1 MSQNKDMEK
10 DTELNHQDNT
20 GNSLEQDRTWADS
33 LLNKQSLSQFNLSKT
48 DAPFNYFESFPDK
61 LMSRIE
67 SEKRQKI
74 EKKNAKIF
82 FLPSFMQPMNRWAVA
97 AAFII
102 VVGGSFIFL
111 NNSVTKK
118 TQAPVVANA
127 ISLQELSSEEI
138 ESYVDANEWIAEID
152 IQTQMQKENSKLS
165 SLDEKQIEEIQKI
178 INK

>member
-1 MSQNKDMEK
+1 MEK
-10 DTELNHQDNT
+10 EMELNNQDNI
-20 GNSLEQDRTWADS
+20 GNSLEQDRAWAES
-33 LLNKQSLSQFNLSKT
+33 LLNKQSLSELNASKT
-48 DAPFNYFESFPDK
+48 DAPIHYFESFPDK
-61 LMSRIE
+61 LMSRIANE
-67 SEKRQKI
+67 RLEKL

-82 FLPSFMQPMNRWAVA
+82 FLPSFMQPLNRLAIA

-111 NNSVTKK
+111 NNSVSKK
-118 TQAPVVANA
+118 MQAGIVVNY
-127 ISLQELSSEEI
+127 ISIQELSNEEI

-152 IQTQMQKENSKLS
+152 VQAQMQKENAKLS

>member
-1 MSQNKDMEK
+1 MEK
-10 DTELNHQDNT
+10 DTEFNHQDNI
-20 GNSLEQDRTWADS
+20 GNSLEQDRAWAES
-33 LLNKQSLSQFNLSKT
+33 LLNKQSLNQFNLSKT
-48 DAPFNYFESFPDK
+48 DAPIHYFESFAEK

-82 FLPSFMQPMNRWAVA
+82 FLPSFMQPLSRLAIA

-111 NNSVTKK
+111 NNSVSKK
-118 TQAPVVANA
+118 TQAPIVAND
-127 ISLQELSSEEI
+127 ISLQELSNEEL

-152 IQTQMQKENSKLS
+152 VQAQMQKENLRLS
-165 SLDEKQIEEIQKI
+165 SLDDKQIEEIKKI
-178 INK
+178 ITQ

>member
-1 MSQNKDMEK
+1 MEK
-10 DTELNHQDNT
+10 EMELNNQDNI
-20 GNSLEQDRTWADS
+20 GNSLEQDRAWAES
-33 LLNKQSLSQFNLSKT
+33 LLNKQSLSELNASKT
-48 DAPFNYFESFPDK
+48 DVPIHYFESFPDK
-61 LMSRIE
+61 LMSRIANE
-67 SEKRQKI
+67 RLEKL

-82 FLPSFMQPMNRWAVA
+82 FLPSFMQPINRWAVA

-111 NNSVTKK
+111 NNSVSKK
-118 TQAPVVANA
+118 TQASIVAND
-127 ISLQELSSEEI
+127 ISLQELSNEEI

-152 IQTQMQKENSKLS
+152 VQAQMQKENSKLS

>member
-1 MSQNKDMEK
+1 MEK
-10 DTELNHQDNT
+10 EMELNNQDNI
-20 GNSLEQDRTWADS
+20 GNSLEQDRAWAES
-33 LLNKQSLSQFNLSKT
+33 LLNKQSLSELNASKT
-48 DAPFNYFESFPDK
+48 DAPIHYFESFPDK
-61 LMSRIE
+61 LMSRIANE
-67 SEKRQKI
+67 RLEKL

-82 FLPSFMQPMNRWAVA
+82 FLPAFLQPMNRWAVA

-111 NNSVTKK
+111 NNSVSKK
-118 TQAPVVANA
+118 TQASIVANE

-152 IQTQMQKENSKLS
+152 VQAQMQKENAKLS
-165 SLDEKQIEEIQKI
+165 TLDEKQIEEIQKI

>member
-1 MSQNKDMEK
+1 M
-10 DTELNHQDNT
+10 ELNNQDNI
-20 GNSLEQDRTWADS
+20 GNSLEQDRAWAES
-33 LLNKQSLSQFNLSKT
+33 LLNKQSLSELNASKT
-48 DAPFNYFESFPDK
+48 DAPIHYFESFPDK

-67 SEKRQKI
+67 AEKRQKM

-82 FLPSFMQPMNRWAVA
+82 FLPSFMQPINRWAIA

-111 NNSVTKK
+111 NNSVSKK
-118 TQAPVVANA
+118 TQASIVAND
-127 ISLQELSSEEI
+127 ISLQELSNEEI

-152 IQTQMQKENSKLS
+152 VQGQMQKENAKLS
-165 SLDEKQIEEIQKI
+165 TLDEKQIEEIQKI